1 MLKFEPR
8 EGKFK
13 VEYNIPVFG
22 LKLDFFQLLQTHLH
36 LFS

>member
-22 LKLDFFQLLQTHLH
+22 LKLDFLQLLQAYFH